1 MQLPMVQF
9 HKRNK
14 AQAINLV
21 KQCYM
26 HRDWFLLHIRTIAI
40 TYIPVY
46 VIHAYI
52 SCMYHCNDLH
62 KLIHLYV
69 IHAYISVRKKN

>member
-1 MQLPMVQF
+1 MVQF

-26 HRDWFLLHIRTIAI
+26 HRDWFLLRIRTIAI

-52 SCMYHCNDLH
+52 SCMYHCNDLRNPCLYICKKE
-62 KLIHLYV
+62 KLIM
-69 IHAYISVRKKN
+69 AQTRMAS